1 MKKTLTLE
9 LEGGGRKEF
18 DLDLIT
24 EYGACCEV
32 VTVPPIAGVSDQ
44 PTVRPGKRHCFVKVK
59 PVNDTFYITKES
71 LESIYALKQSQ
82 LKSLAQWPRKP
93 MKRKYKY
100 KYHVVLE
107 FEDNDEK
114 FTVVKYFGIHKQ
126 WWHYEV
132 LDEMELSF
140 RKKAGFKVVR
150 HRKRNS

>member
-9 LEGGGRKEF
+9 LEGGGRKEL

-24 EYGACCEV
+24 EYGSCCEI
-32 VTVPPIAGVSDQ
+32 VTVPPIVGVSDL

-59 PVNDTFYITKES
+59 PVNDTFYITKEA
-71 LESIYALKQSQ
+71 LESIYALKQSL
-82 LKSLAQWPRKP
+82 LKSVTQWPRKP

-100 KYHVVLE
+100 HVVLE
-107 FEDNDEK
+107 FEDNGEK

-150 HRKRNS
+150 HRKKNS

>member
-18 DLDLIT
+18 DLDAIT

-32 VTVPPIAGVSDQ
+32 VTVPPIAGVSDL

-59 PVNDTFYITKES
+59 PVNDTFYITKEA
-71 LESIYALKQSQ
+71 LESIYALKQSL
-82 LKSLAQWPRKP
+82 LKSVTQWQRKP
-93 MKRKYKY
+93 MKRKH

-107 FEDNDEK
+107 FEDNGEK